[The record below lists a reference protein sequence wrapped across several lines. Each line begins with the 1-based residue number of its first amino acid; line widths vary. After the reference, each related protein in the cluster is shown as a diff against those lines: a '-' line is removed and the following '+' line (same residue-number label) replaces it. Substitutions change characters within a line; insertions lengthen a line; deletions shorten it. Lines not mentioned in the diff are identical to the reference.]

1 MAPSMTH
8 VRGTCRRFKAH
19 ILMMIVQI
27 GYTILYFITEA
38 SFNRG
43 LNPHVYTTY
52 RHLVS
57 ALVMWPFAYFLE
69 RKLRPKLILT
79 LFMEICVL
87 SLLGSL
93 TLNMYF
99 ASLKYTSPTFVTSM
113 VNTIAAMTFIIAIL
127 LRFEHLDIKSPR
139 GVAKAV
145 GTLVSL
151 VGATIMTLYKGP
163 AMRNFWEALIHI
175 HGNAIHESWLKG
187 SILTVA
193 SCITW
198 SMWYIMQAVTLKR
211 YPAQLSLTAWM
222 SLIGATQSAS
232 FTALV
237 QHQPAAWKIGF
248 DIKLWCILYS
258 GVVCSGLF
266 VYIQLWCTEQKGPVF
281 VTMFN
286 PISTIMV
293 ALLAYIVF
301 GERLFLGSII
311 GGIIVIVGLYLVL
324 WGKDTVQEKE
334 MRAEASFEANGRG
347 KEQSNNSSDSPATD
361 GKRDNVKRYE
371 EV

>member
-69 RKLRPKLILT
+69 R
-79 LFMEICVL
+79 
-87 SLLGSL
+87 SL

-198 SMWYIMQAVTLKR
+198 SMWYIMQ
-211 YPAQLSLTAWM
+211 
-222 SLIGATQSAS
+222 
-232 FTALV
+232 
-237 QHQPAAWKIGF
+237 
-248 DIKLWCILYS
+248 
-258 GVVCSGLF
+258 
-266 VYIQLWCTEQKGPVF
+266 VF
-281 VTMFN
+281 
-286 PISTIMV
+286 
-293 ALLAYIVF
+293 LL
-301 GERLFLGSII
+301 ERKQF
-311 GGIIVIVGLYLVL
+311 
-324 WGKDTVQEKE
+324 
-334 MRAEASFEANGRG
+334 
-347 KEQSNNSSDSPATD
+347 
-361 GKRDNVKRYE
+361 
-371 EV
+371 